1 MQQEWHR
8 HLLPNGAGDLSFDP
22 TPMTRFI
29 PSTTAAQRRPISEPP
44 ARPLRCHL
52 LIGPPASGK
61 STVARHLAALLSG
74 PEAPPPCYISSR
86 DIRAEI
92 FGDRGVFGPWD
103 DIAAVMHQRI
113 QEAVRS
119 GAPVIVEATF
129 SRRSWRL
136 AITQKLELPVPVEWI
151 GWWLSTPRE
160 LCQQWNQRRDHSV
173 PEQVIDNHV
182 SLLAQA
188 AFSPSRSEGFAAVV
202 CVEPHHHE
210 QLEPHL
216 RVVLGTLERRISA
229 ARNRDARLIPHGY
242 SRLLECERLLHLIQ
256 LLSRQP
262 ELTATNTQTSPE
274 ESAGLAERAAALL
287 ARTHG
292 PCYADVNAI
301 AADLDWLRQQGF
313 TTAWRVNSEQG
324 ETGPMVAVEPPPWP
338 ATQPLST
345 GGWSALGDREAFCR
359 ALTLLR
365 HILHHPFDRQEG
377 VAIDHHLAARLKT
390 LSGGRHCWTPRQL
403 HQSITTVLTPYG
415 FRDAAGSGRHG
426 YALGASLLPLPLQVE
441 IHGLLQANADR
452 LGDPSGQ
459 AIARE
464 LGRRLQ
470 RSGIAIEAV
479 PPVRA
484 YFNRSLLA
492 GDQRR
497 SGTLLNTEQAEQ
509 LRGAIQQH
517 QRVVFTTI
525 SASHAG
531 VEEIRGWPL
540 QLIFHTSAWYLLFEH
555 DHIGQTEGLLACR
568 RIDQLGL
575 RRIEIGSCRSQPSH
589 AAALLRGETLQHCC
603 GSLEF
608 GDALQPQ
615 QLVCLGP
622 SKQRAKA
629 MGTLRLS
636 CDATA
641 FALLRE
647 EVRRF
652 PAAAVRLSRPL
663 PGDGVISS
671 ALGEQEALMPC
682 SRSSHPYPVE
692 IDLPLWTLERDSDL
706 RRWIYALGGG
716 VRIEAPLNLQ
726 QEHRRWLQC
735 ALAAYPRRK
744 EIKKQRLPLRRRA
757 AGATGRRGSVME
769 ENKS

>member
-1 MQQEWHR
+1 
-8 HLLPNGAGDLSFDP
+8 
-22 TPMTRFI
+22 MTSANS
-29 PSTTAAQRRPISEPP
+29 STTAEQRRSSSAAPE
-44 ARPLRCHL
+44 RPLRCHL

-61 STVARHLAALLSG
+61 STLARHLATLLSK
-74 PEAPPPCYISSR
+74 PEEPPPCYISSR
-86 DIRAEI
+86 GIRAEI

-103 DIAAVMHQRI
+103 DIASVMHQRI
-113 QEAVRS
+113 QEAVCS

-151 GWWLSTPRE
+151 GWWLCTPRE
-160 LCQQWNQRRDHSV
+160 LCQQWNRRRDHRV
-173 PEQVIDNHV
+173 PEQVIDNHI
-182 SLLAQA
+182 SLLSEA

-202 CVEPHHHE
+202 CVEPHHHQPLE
-210 QLEPHL
+210 QHL
-216 RVVLGTLERRISA
+216 QVVLGTLERRISA

-262 ELTATNTQTSPE
+262 ELTATNVQTAPE
-274 ESAGLAERAAALL
+274 ESAGLAERAAAVL

-292 PCYADVNAI
+292 PCYADVGAI
-301 AADLDWLRQQGF
+301 AADLNWLRQQGF

-324 ETGPMVAVEPPPWP
+324 KPAPMRAVEPPPWP
-338 ATQPLST
+338 ATQPLSA
-345 GGWSALGDREAFCR
+345 GGWSALGDRETFCR

-365 HILHHPFDRQEG
+365 HILHHPFDQQEG

-403 HQSITTVLTPYG
+403 HQSITAILTPYG

-441 IHGLLQANADR
+441 IHGLLQAHADR

-464 LGRRLQ
+464 LGKRLQ

-479 PPVRA
+479 PPVRTF
-484 YFNRSLLA
+484 FNRSLLA
-492 GDQRR
+492 GDQSRG
-497 SGTLLNTEQAEQ
+497 GTLLNTEQAEQ

-517 QRVVFTTI
+517 QRVVLTAIAT
-525 SASHAG
+525 SHAG
-531 VEEIRGWPL
+531 VEEIRVWPL
-540 QLIFHTSAWYLLFEH
+540 QLIFHTSAWFLLFEH
-555 DHIGQTEGLLACR
+555 DHIGQMEGLLACR

-575 RRIEIGSCRSQPSH
+575 RRIETGSVRSQPSH
-589 AAALLRGETLQHCC
+589 AAALRRGETLQHCC

-608 GDALQPQ
+608 GDGLQPQ

-663 PGDGVISS
+663 PGDGVIS
-671 ALGEQEALMPC
+671 ALVEQEALLPC

-692 IDLPLWTLERDSDL
+692 IDLPLWTLERDQDL
-706 RRWIYALGGG
+706 RRWLYALGGG

-726 QEHRRWLQC
+726 QEHRRWLQS
-735 ALAAYPRRK
+735 ALAAYPRRR
-744 EIKKQRLPLRRRA
+744 EIKKQRVPRREFV
-757 AGATGRRGSVME
+757 GATGRRGTALVAGE
-769 ENKS
+769 P

>member
-1 MQQEWHR
+1 MQQEWQR
-8 HLLPNGAGDLSFDP
+8 HLLPNGAGDVSFDP
-22 TPMTRFI
+22 TPMTSF
-29 PSTTAAQRRPISEPP
+29 PSATAAQRRRSSDPP

-61 STVARHLAALLSG
+61 STLARHLAALLSG
-74 PEAPPPCYISSR
+74 TEEPPPCYISSR

-103 DIAAVMHQRI
+103 DISTVMHQRI
-113 QEAVRS
+113 QEAVCS

-136 AITQKLELPVPVEWI
+136 AITQKLVLPVPVEWI
-151 GWWLSTPRE
+151 GWWLRTPRE
-160 LCQQWNQRRDHSV
+160 LCQQWNQRRDHSI
-173 PEQVIDNHV
+173 PEQVIDNHF
-182 SLLAQA
+182 SLLSDAP
-188 AFSPSRSEGFAAVV
+188 FSPSRSEGFAAVV
-202 CVEPHHHE
+202 CVEPHHH
-210 QLEPHL
+210 QPLEPHL
-216 RVVLGTLERRISA
+216 QAVLGRLERRISA

-262 ELTATNTQTSPE
+262 ELTATNAQPAADAP
-274 ESAGLAERAAALL
+274 AGLAERAAAQL
-287 ARTHG
+287 RQQHG
-292 PCYADVNAI
+292 PCYADVGAI

-324 ETGPMVAVEPPPWP
+324 KPAPMRAVEPPPWP
-338 ATQPLST
+338 ATQPLSA
-345 GGWSALGDREAFCR
+345 GGWSALGDRETFCR

-365 HILHHPFDRQEG
+365 HILHHPFDREEG
-377 VAIDHHLAARLKT
+377 VAIDHHLAARLQT

-441 IHGLLQANADR
+441 IHGLLQAHADR

-464 LGRRLQ
+464 LGTRLQ
-470 RSGIAIEAV
+470 RSGIAIESV
-479 PPVRA
+479 PPVRTF
-484 YFNRSLLA
+484 FNRSLLA

-497 SGTLLNTEQAEQ
+497 GGTLLNTEQAEQ
-509 LRGAIQQH
+509 LRSAIQQH
-517 QRVVFTTI
+517 QRVVFTTLA
-525 SASHAG
+525 ASHAG

-555 DHIGQTEGLLACR
+555 DHIGQMEGLLACR

-589 AAALLRGETLQHCC
+589 AAALRRGETLQHCC

-608 GDALQPQ
+608 GGSLQAQ
-615 QLVCLGP
+615 QAVCGTP
-622 SKQRAKA
+622 SEQRSMA
-629 MGTLRLS
+629 MGTLQLS
-636 CDATA
+636 CDAAA

-663 PGDGVISS
+663 PGDGVPSPP
-671 ALGEQEALMPC
+671 GEQAELLPC

-706 RRWIYALGGG
+706 RRWLYALGGG
-716 VRIEAPLNLQ
+716 VRIEAPLTLQ
-726 QEHRRWLQC
+726 REHRHWLQS
-735 ALAAYPRRK
+735 ALAAYPRRR
-744 EIKKQRLPLRRRA
+744 EIKKQRVPQRRRA
-757 AGATGRRGSVME
+757 AGATGRRGTVLAAGE
-769 ENKS
+769 P

>member
-1 MQQEWHR
+1 
-8 HLLPNGAGDLSFDP
+8 
-22 TPMTRFI
+22 MTSS
-29 PSTTAAQRRPISEPP
+29 PSATAEQRRPNSEPP

-61 STVARHLAALLSG
+61 STLARHLAALLSG
-74 PEAPPPCYISSR
+74 PEEPPPCYISSR

-113 QEAVRS
+113 QEAVYS

-151 GWWLSTPRE
+151 GWWLRTPFE
-160 LCQQWNQRRDHSV
+160 LCQQWNQGRDHSV

-202 CVEPHHHE
+202 CVEPHHHKH
-210 QLEPHL
+210 LEPHL
-216 RVVLGTLERRISA
+216 QGVLGTLERRISA

-262 ELTATNTQTSPE
+262 ELTATNAQPSPE

-287 ARTHG
+287 GRLHG
-292 PCYADVNAI
+292 PCYADVAAI

-313 TTAWRVNSEQG
+313 TTAWRVRSEQG

-338 ATQPLST
+338 ATQPLSA

-464 LGRRLQ
+464 LGKRLQ

-484 YFNRSLLA
+484 FFNRSLLA

-497 SGTLLNTEQAEQ
+497 GGTLLNTEKAEQ
-509 LRGAIQQH
+509 LRQAIKQH
-517 QRVVFTTI
+517 QRVVLTTL
-525 SASHAG
+525 ASTHAG
-531 VEEIRGWPL
+531 VEEIRVWPL

-555 DHIGQTEGLLACR
+555 DHIGQTEGLLACQ

-575 RRIEIGSCRSQPSH
+575 RRIESGSCRSQPSH
-589 AAALLRGETLQHCC
+589 AAALLRGETLQHSC

-608 GDALQPQ
+608 GGSLQAQ
-615 QLVCLGP
+615 QAVCGGP

-663 PGDGVISS
+663 PGDGVLSP
-671 ALGEQEALMPC
+671 LGEQAELLPC

-692 IDLPLWTLERDSDL
+692 IDLPLWTLERDQDL
-706 RRWIYALGGG
+706 RRWLYALGGG

-726 QEHRRWLQC
+726 QEHQRWLRC
-735 ALAAYPRRK
+735 ALAAYPRRR
-744 EIKKQRLPLRRRA
+744 EIKKQRQPRRQGA
-757 AGATGRRGSVME
+757 AATGRRGTVPEVAES
-769 ENKS
+769 

>member
-1 MQQEWHR
+1 MS
-8 HLLPNGAGDLSFDP
+8 AS
-22 TPMTRFI
+22 TS
-29 PSTTAAQRRPISEPP
+29 STTPEQRSSSSAPP
-44 ARPLRCHL
+44 ERPLRCHL

-61 STVARHLAALLSG
+61 STLARQLAALLSG
-74 PEAPPPCYISSR
+74 TEEPPPCYISSR

-103 DIAAVMHQRI
+103 DIAAVIHQRI

-136 AITQKLELPVPVEWI
+136 AITQRLELPVPVEWI
-151 GWWLSTPRE
+151 GWWLRTPRE
-160 LCQQWNQRRDHSV
+160 LCLQWNRRRDRSV

-182 SLLAQA
+182 SLLGQA
-188 AFSPSRSEGFAAVV
+188 PFSPSRSEGFAAVV

-210 QLEPHL
+210 PLEPHL
-216 RVVLGTLERRISA
+216 QAVLGRLERRISA

-242 SRLLECERLLHLIQ
+242 SRLLECERLLHLIR
-256 LLSRQP
+256 LLSREP
-262 ELTATNTQTSPE
+262 ELTATNTQPSPE
-274 ESAGLAERAAALL
+274 ESAGLAERAAAPLSQL
-287 ARTHG
+287 HG
-292 PCYADVNAI
+292 PCYADVSAI

-313 TTAWRVNSEQG
+313 TTAWRVNSEKG
-324 ETGPMVAVEPPPWP
+324 KPRPMRAVEPPPWP
-338 ATQPLST
+338 ASQPLST

-377 VAIDHHLAARLKT
+377 VSIDHHLAARLET

-403 HQSITTVLTPYG
+403 HQSITTILTPYG
-415 FRDAAGSGRHG
+415 FRDAAASGRYG

-464 LGRRLQ
+464 LGKRLQ
-470 RSGIAIEAV
+470 RSGIAIESV
-479 PPVRA
+479 PPVRT

-492 GDQRR
+492 GNQRK

-509 LRGAIQQH
+509 LRAAIQQH
-517 QRVVFTTI
+517 QRVVLTALAT
-525 SASHAG
+525 SHAG
-531 VEEIRGWPL
+531 LEEIRMWPL

-575 RRIEIGSCRSQPSH
+575 RRIETGSCRSQEFH

-615 QLVCLGP
+615 QIICRGP

-641 FALLRE
+641 FASLCE

-663 PGDGVISS
+663 PGDGVIS
-671 ALGEQEALMPC
+671 ALGEQAELLPC

-692 IDLPLWTLERDSDL
+692 IDLPLWTLERDQDL
-706 RRWIYALGGG
+706 RRWLYVLGGG
-716 VRIEAPLNLQ
+716 VRIEAPLTLQ
-726 QEHRRWLQC
+726 QEHRHWLQS
-735 ALAAYPRRK
+735 ALAAYPRRR
-744 EIKKQRLPLRRRA
+744 EIKKQQVPKRRRA
-757 AGATGRRGSVME
+757 VGATGRRGTVLEVGES
-769 ENKS
+769 

>member
-8 HLLPNGAGDLSFDP
+8 HLLPNGAGDVPFDP
-22 TPMTRFI
+22 TLMT
-29 PSTTAAQRRPISEPP
+29 PSTASTTASQQRRSSDPP

-61 STVARHLAALLSG
+61 STLARQLAALLSG
-74 PEAPPPCYISSR
+74 TEEPPPCYISSR
-86 DIRAEI
+86 DIRTEI

-103 DIAAVMHQRI
+103 DIAAVMHHRI
-113 QEAVRS
+113 QEAVCS

-151 GWWLSTPRE
+151 GWWLRTPRE
-160 LCQQWNQRRDHSV
+160 LCQQWNRRRDHSV

-210 QLEPHL
+210 PLEPHL
-216 RVVLGTLERRISA
+216 QGVLGKLERRISA

-262 ELTATNTQTSPE
+262 ELTATNVQTSPE

-292 PCYADVNAI
+292 PCYADVSAI

-313 TTAWRVNSEQG
+313 TATWRVVSEQG
-324 ETGPMVAVEPPPWP
+324 KPASMRAVEPPPWP
-338 ATQPLST
+338 ASQPLSA

-377 VAIDHHLAARLKT
+377 VAIDHHLAARLKA

-470 RSGIAIEAV
+470 RSGIAIETV

-517 QRVVFTTI
+517 QRVVFTTLA
-525 SASHAG
+525 ASHAG

-589 AAALLRGETLQHCC
+589 AAALRRGETLQHCC

-608 GDALQPQ
+608 GASLQAQ
-615 QLVCLGP
+615 QAVCGSP
-622 SKQRAKA
+622 SEQRSKA
-629 MGTLRLS
+629 MGTLQLS
-636 CDATA
+636 CDAAA

-663 PGDGVISS
+663 PGDGVLSP
-671 ALGEQEALMPC
+671 LGEQAELLPC

-706 RRWIYALGGG
+706 RRWLYALGGG
-716 VRIEAPLNLQ
+716 VRIESPLSLQ
-726 QEHRRWLQC
+726 REHRHWLQC
-735 ALAAYPRRK
+735 ALAAYPRRR
-744 EIKKQRLPLRRRA
+744 EIKKQRVPQRRGA
-757 AGATGRRGSVME
+757 AGAMGRRGTVLE
-769 ENKS
+769 KAER